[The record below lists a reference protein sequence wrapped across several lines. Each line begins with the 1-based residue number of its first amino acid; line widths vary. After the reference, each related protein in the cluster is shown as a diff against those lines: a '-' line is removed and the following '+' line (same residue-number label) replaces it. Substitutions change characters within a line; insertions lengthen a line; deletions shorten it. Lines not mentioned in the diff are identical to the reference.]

1 MDGVQRPQGY
11 SHFEEAV
18 YFLPLLQILWFWFK
32 YRDIKKN
39 FCDLLW
45 VKNAWN
51 HLILSENIV
60 DTHYKKQN

>member
-1 MDGVQRPQGY
+1 MDGVQLPQGY

-32 YRDIKKN
+32 YCDIKKTS
-39 FCDLLW
+39 DLLR

-60 DTHYKKQN
+60 HTHYKNQN